1 MQHGVCVN
9 TEPHG
14 NIFCLTTSV
23 LIFFEYLITLDQEV
37 KLFWRN
43 KLTGAVALFFANRYI
58 TITYTMYFM
67 LTNMIPATSANA
79 QVSLSPVL
87 L

>member
-1 MQHGVCVN
+1 MGCVAKSLSLR
-9 TEPHG
+9 
-14 NIFCLTTSV
+14 CYLTTFLV